1 MIGLRG
7 SSDIAMTHLTWSSAR
22 HAAWSC
28 VDALGSESVP
38 LAQADGRVLAR
49 DLTAQVP
56 LPGFPTAAMDGWA
69 VRSTGPWQVVGTVSA
84 GDAPHASLID
94 GQALRIATGAPVPAG
109 TERIIPWEESE
120 LSGDVVHDRASVPA
134 SVKTHMRPAGEEC
147 AAGDLLAAAGTRVN
161 PALVGL
167 LAAAGHDT
175 LPVRL
180 RPRIRLLV
188 MGDEVVTSG
197 IPDVGKVRDALGVQ
211 VPMWVERLGG
221 VVVGTQRVGDDLQ
234 ELTRALRASTDD
246 VDAVITT
253 GGTSRGHRDHLREA
267 IADASG
273 TMVCDGVDV
282 RPGHPMMLGL
292 VQGIPV
298 IGLPGN
304 PLSAL
309 VAMVTLAAP
318 VLDRLL
324 GRSIPALGSIRLSS
338 DLRSSGSA
346 TRLVLGT
353 DDSGDFVGVDHASS
367 AMLRGIAHADGWAI
381 IPSAGAAA
389 GEGVDWLPLP
399 WRPRQ

>member
-1 MIGLRG
+1 
-7 SSDIAMTHLTWSSAR
+7 MTHLTWAR
-22 HAAWSC
+22 ARQAAWSC
-28 VDALGSESVP
+28 TSTLGQEDVT
-38 LAQADGRVLAR
+38 LTQADGRVLAR
-49 DLTAQVP
+49 DLRAQVP

-69 VRSTGPWQVVGTVSA
+69 VRSSGPWQVIGTVSA
-84 GDAPHASLID
+84 GDAPSAALLD

-109 TERIIPWEESE
+109 TDRIIPWEESTA
-120 LSGDVVHDRASVPA
+120 SGDQVQLSSTLPGRD
-134 SVKTHMRPAGEEC
+134 KTHIRPAGEEC
-147 AAGDLLAAAGTRVN
+147 AAGDLLASTGTRVN

-167 LAAAGHDT
+167 LAAAGHDS

-180 RPRIRLLV
+180 RPRLRLLV

-197 IPDVGKVRDALGVQ
+197 IPGPGQVRDALGVQ
-211 VPMWVERLGG
+211 VPMWVARLGG
-221 VVVGTQRVGDDLQ
+221 VLVDTQRVGDDLD
-234 ELTRALRASTDD
+234 ELTRALRESTHD

-267 IADASG
+267 IINAPG
-273 TMVCDGVDV
+273 NLICDGVDV

-292 VQGIPV
+292 VADTPV

-304 PLSAL
+304 PLSAM

-324 GRSIPALGSIRLSS
+324 GRDIPALGSIRLSAE
-338 DLRSSGSA
+338 LRSSGSA

-367 AMLRGIAHADGWAI
+367 AMLRGISHADGWAI
-381 IPSAGAAA
+381 IPPDGAAA
-389 GEGVDWLPLP
+389 GEAVAWLPLP